1 MSVMCLLLVTVG
13 LRAEQLADV
22 PLWQES
28 STEEGFKAFC
38 EAMLARKAAEQ
49 NCNLLTDGI
58 GLQIIDFAIDDGY
71 LTKTSTAEERMN
83 YVMRTF
89 RKSGLVDREGNYPRY
104 LTPSQFMEIGQD
116 KNRGWWLY
124 VEDKTEALQ
133 QASVKL
139 ATTANYIAEKQRQ
152 LAENGNWDISVRP
165 AENLLNIIEREAG
178 DVESVAEAIA
188 ILREEIKAIKERTFT
203 PEMNK
208 ALDVRFAK
216 QMATLRGEFDKKLN
230 DLFDDTNKKI
240 TEVSSKIVDLSSG
253 QEMLRG
259 QQEAFAE
266 QFAETNQANS
276 TQFEELGK
284 ADRELGKQLTELES
298 SLAGLASNSG
308 WKINLLFVLVG
319 LCLIGIAWIL
329 WSQRSE
335 KRKERSK
342 LSLVSNSAHRS
353 SVDYDP
359 PESIPEEQL
368 FDVRKAVGMR

>member
-1 MSVMCLLLVTVG
+1 MINKWLGITALFCLLLGTG
-13 LRAEQLADV
+13 SALAEQPAHKRIWVDY
-22 PLWQES
+22 
-28 STEEGFKAFC
+28 STEEGFPKFREFLGRKKWINGDVILVSGLMTMMADASGNI
-38 EAMLARKAAEQ
+38 EPETLIPIALAA
-49 NCNLLTDGI
+49 N
-58 GLQIIDFAIDDGY
+58 
-71 LTKTSTAEERMN
+71 
-83 YVMRTF
+83 
-89 RKSGLVDREGNYPRY
+89 GLVDSDGNVI
-104 LTPSQFMEIGQD
+104 TTITVEQFKAIGQGP
-116 KNRGWWLY
+116 GWWLP
-124 VEDKTEALQ
+124 TESSVRRLENAV
-133 QASVKL
+133 VKL
-139 ATTANYIAEKQRQ
+139 DTTANYIAEKQRQ

-208 ALDVRFAK
+208 ALDARFAK

-230 DLFDDTNKKI
+230 DLFDDTNKKF
-240 TEVSSKIVDLSSG
+240 TEVNSKIVDLSSG

-284 ADRELGKQLTELES
+284 ADRELGKQFTELES